1 MALGGASIWRNLVR
15 PIRNLRAIAFVDGQ
29 NLFYAAR
36 DAFGYTYPNY
46 DPLKLARAVCG
57 TRQWRLDQ
65 VRFYTGIP
73 AAQDNRPW
81 NGFWNAKLAQ
91 MRRHGVWTYSR
102 PLRYRTK
109 MVRLPDGTTTS
120 YRAGYEKG
128 IDVRIALD
136 VVSLALDRSFDVAL
150 IFSQDQDLSEVAD
163 EVRKIAKA
171 GGRRLKIASA
181 FPRSS
186 TPRGI
191 YHTDDWIVIDR
202 ALYDRCIDPR
212 DYRPR

>member
-1 MALGGASIWRNLVR
+1 MPDEEYRTQR
-15 PIRNLRAIAFVDGQ
+15 TIAFVDGQ

-46 DPLKLARAVCG
+46 DPLKLAQEVCG
-57 TRQWRLDQ
+57 AKKWRLAQ

-73 AAQDNRPW
+73 AVQDNRTW
-81 NGFWNAKLAQ
+81 NGFWHSKLAQ

-109 MVRLPDGTTTS
+109 TVRLPDGTRS
-120 YRAGYEKG
+120 AYRAGYEKG

-150 IFSQDQDLSEVAD
+150 VFSQDQDLSEVAD
-163 EVRKIAKA
+163 EVRRIANA
-171 GGRRLKIASA
+171 GGRQLKIASA
-181 FPRSS
+181 FPQSS
-186 TPRGI
+186 NPRGI
-191 YHTDDWIVIDR
+191 YHTDEWIVIDR